1 MKKAY
6 ACVLSCFCLLAFS
19 LSTVSAEG
27 AEPASVQTRV
37 KRVAL
42 FKNGLSYFVRE
53 GTLPDEA
60 QVVIL
65 GPFAAPS
72 HGTFWVS
79 CPESA
84 KLNSVT
90 SREVTLEEDVPA
102 RSLIELL
109 RANIGRE
116 AVLGNPWDGG
126 GLLGTIVA
134 MTPPRP
140 RAARQPNR
148 YQMGPSAGQD
158 SLHEGGGSPLLF
170 FKTHLGVSI
179 FDATTYGRVQFT
191 SPDFSTTLTR
201 EIKRV
206 EVRADLAAAQR
217 GDWLSVSYLAKGITW
232 APSYLLDISHPK
244 DARLTAKALIV
255 NEAEDLEEAH
265 VDLITG
271 FPNLQFA
278 DVLSPMA
285 KKEDLAAFLRSL
297 SRGRSEMGAA
307 AVMANV
313 MVQSG
318 EFTRGG
324 RGGGGASSA
333 MPDYGAAAVGR
344 IAEDLFLYPLEDV
357 TLAKDETG
365 YYPLFTENVPYT
377 EFYHWE
383 IRDYINEQD
392 RYGVRR
398 QQEGDKPEEV
408 WHSIRLTNTTAVPW
422 TTAPAQLMNDGNII
436 GQDTLKYTPPEGES
450 TVKITQAVSVNAE
463 QTEVE
468 VERTREAERIYGDYF
483 DRVSLE
489 GSLNITN
496 YKAEKIS
503 LEIEKTLSGEVKHTS
518 HKAEDITLARGL
530 RRMNPV
536 HELTWKIEL
545 QPGESQEITY
555 TYEALIRR

>member
-1 MKKAY
+1 
-6 ACVLSCFCLLAFS
+6 
-19 LSTVSAEG
+19 
-27 AEPASVQTRV
+27 
-37 KRVAL
+37 
-42 FKNGLSYFVRE
+42 
-53 GTLPDEA
+53 
-60 QVVIL
+60 
-65 GPFAAPS
+65 
-72 HGTFWVS
+72 
-79 CPESA
+79 
-84 KLNSVT
+84 
-90 SREVTLEEDVPA
+90 
-102 RSLIELL
+102 
-109 RANIGRE
+109 
-116 AVLGNPWDGG
+116 
-126 GLLGTIVA
+126 
-134 MTPPRP
+134 
-140 RAARQPNR
+140 
-148 YQMGPSAGQD
+148 
-158 SLHEGGGSPLLF
+158 
-170 FKTHLGVSI
+170 
-179 FDATTYGRVQFT
+179 
-191 SPDFSTTLTR
+191 
-201 EIKRV
+201 
-206 EVRADLAAAQR
+206 
-217 GDWLSVSYLAKGITW
+217 
-232 APSYLLDISHPK
+232 
-244 DARLTAKALIV
+244 
-255 NEAEDLEEAH
+255 
-265 VDLITG
+265 
-271 FPNLQFA
+271 
-278 DVLSPMA
+278 
-285 KKEDLAAFLRSL
+285 
-297 SRGRSEMGAA
+297 
-307 AVMANV
+307 
-313 MVQSG
+313 
-318 EFTRGG
+318 
-324 RGGGGASSA
+324 

-422 TTAPAQLMNDGNII
+422 TTAPAQLMKDGNII